1 MNLEH
6 YGWNTDWQQ
15 KWLQRDRKQH
25 VPGRIVSDF
34 GQMYRVWTSAGE
46 VWGEISGRLKHEH
59 QDRSELPAVGDWVE
73 VQVLEQEERVIIHG
87 VLERK
92 TCISRQAA
100 GVATVNEQIIASN
113 VDTLFLV
120 SSLNDD
126 FNVRRM
132 ERYLIMAWNS
142 GVTPVIL
149 LSKADL
155 CPDAELKVAEMEG
168 AAPGVPVHAISAL
181 EDMGRDIVSAYL
193 GEGITVALTGSSGCG
208 KSTIV
213 NWLSEAGVQ
222 KTQGIREDDSRG
234 RHTTTHRQ
242 LFLLPQG
249 GIMADTPG
257 MRELRLF
264 EDEGGLAQAFSDI
277 EEIGGRCRFA
287 DCKHEG
293 EAGCAVREA
302 VEAGVLEERRLSN
315 YHKTQRELKFQAVK
329 EARSRRKADPKGRG
343 SKSGAPRKSSSY
355 WTKQLMDE

>member
-46 VWGEISGRLKHEH
+46 VWGEVSGKLKHEH

-73 VQVLEQEERVIIHG
+73 VQELEQEERVIIHS

-100 GVATVNEQIIASN
+100 GVATVNEQVIASN

-234 RHTTTHRQ
+234 RHTTTHRE

-355 WTKQLMDE
+355 WTKQLRDE